1 MDSWTHGPFLLSAA
15 PGAGKTRP
23 ALELAR
29 RELRSGQAGAVVVAC
44 PTAPLTRQWARA
56 ASELGVQLAQATLDQ
71 LERSVE
77 LLVGKLTSKR

>member
-1 MDSWTHGPFLLSAA
+1 MARWQRGSFLISAA

-29 RELRSGQAGAVVVAC
+29 RELSAGTIESVVVAC

-56 ASELGVQLAQATLDQ
+56 AAELGVELARTPSR
-71 LERSVE
+71 RSRRR
-77 LLVGKLTSKR
+77 GFTGSP